1 MVEWTNLTLLELRRQ
16 SEWQWQTLK
25 TTYKLTE
32 TGKKTTP
39 TISDTESDSVNKIYW
54 DRDNESDTQTDTD
67 SDYVSHRDRT
77 ETERVTV

>member
-16 SEWQWQTLK
+16 SEWQWQTLT

-67 SDYVSHRDRT
+67 YVSHRDRT

>member
-1 MVEWTNLTLLELRRQ
+1 M
-16 SEWQWQTLK
+16 

-32 TGKKTTP
+32 TGEKTTP
-39 TISDTESDSVNKIYW
+39 TISDTESDSVNKI
-54 DRDNESDTQTDTD
+54 DCNRDNESDTQTDTD

>member
-1 MVEWTNLTLLELRRQ
+1 MVEWTDLTLLELRRQ
-16 SEWQWQTLK
+16 SEWQWQTLT

-67 SDYVSHRDRT
+67 YVSHRDRT